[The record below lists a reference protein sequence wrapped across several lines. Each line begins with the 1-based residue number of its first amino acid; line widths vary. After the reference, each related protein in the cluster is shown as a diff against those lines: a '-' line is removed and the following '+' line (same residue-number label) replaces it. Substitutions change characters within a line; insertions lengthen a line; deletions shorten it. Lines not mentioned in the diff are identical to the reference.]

1 MGSAAVYHL
10 ARRGKRV
17 LGIEQFDI
25 PHDLGSSHGVTR
37 IIRLAYFE
45 DPSYVPLV
53 RRAYEL
59 WRELEREAGEQLL
72 HVTGAVEGGP
82 VIFEGALRSCH
93 EHDIPHEALD
103 GAQVNQRFPAYHL
116 PPDLQL
122 VYQADG
128 GFVVPER
135 CVLAHVEGARAS
147 GADVRRERALSWEET
162 RDGVRIQT
170 ELGAVYAEQL
180 VLTAGAW
187 SPDVGRLPAGLVVAQ
202 RQVLAWLDPLREE
215 LFTPPRF
222 PVFNLSLE
230 EGHLYGFPVFGVPG
244 FKVGFYDRAGVQ
256 GHPDDIP
263 RETSEEDEA
272 VLRAFVYGLGSV
284 LIGVGLERRGLSG
297 FEVGLVLAALLAGS
311 ALVSVLIARYGD
323 RVGRRRLYLLLLG
336 AMGVAGTVFAL
347 TASIPALVI
356 AALTGTVSTEVVESG
371 PFTSLEQAML
381 PHAAEGRDATRLFG
395 TYNTVATLAG
405 PLGALAAG
413 GPTLLDTG
421 SDRWLLVYPLAAVLG
436 LAVAAGLS
444 PDVTRG
450 RELEP
455 EPRAP
460 LHASRGIVRRLSGL
474 FALDSLG
481 GGFVTQTFMT
491 FWFAR
496 TFGTSADTLG
506 LVFFAVGIL

>member
-1 MGSAAVYHL
+1 VVCSPGGGGARLSAD
-10 ARRGKRV
+10 ARRILTV
-17 LGIEQFDI
+17 
-25 PHDLGSSHGVTR
+25 
-37 IIRLAYFE
+37 
-45 DPSYVPLV
+45 
-53 RRAYEL
+53 
-59 WRELEREAGEQLL
+59 
-72 HVTGAVEGGP
+72 
-82 VIFEGALRSCH
+82 
-93 EHDIPHEALD
+93 
-103 GAQVNQRFPAYHL
+103 
-116 PPDLQL
+116 
-122 VYQADG
+122 QA
-128 GFVVPER
+128 
-135 CVLAHVEGARAS
+135 
-147 GADVRRERALSWEET
+147 
-162 RDGVRIQT
+162 
-170 ELGAVYAEQL
+170 
-180 VLTAGAW
+180 
-187 SPDVGRLPAGLVVAQ
+187 
-202 RQVLAWLDPLREE
+202 
-215 LFTPPRF
+215 
-222 PVFNLSLE
+222 
-230 EGHLYGFPVFGVPG
+230 
-244 FKVGFYDRAGVQ
+244 
-256 GHPDDIP
+256 
-263 RETSEEDEA
+263 
-272 VLRAFVYGLGSV
+272 LRAFVYGLGSV

-336 AMGVAGTVFAL
+336 SMGVAGTVFAL
-347 TASIPALVI
+347 TASIPALVL

-405 PLGALAAG
+405 SLGALAAG

-421 SDRWLLVYPLAAVLG
+421 SDRWLLVYPLAAALG

-481 GGFVTQTFMT
+481 GGFVTQTFMA

-506 LVFFAVGIL
+506 LVFFAVGILQALSFQAAVRLAERVGLVNTMVFSHLPSNVLLAAIPFAPNEGTAIGLLLARFALSQMDVPTRQAYVVAVVEPSERTAAAAYTNTARYVTRPVGPLVAGPAMQFSLGAPFVIAGALKIVYDLGLYALFRRVAPASEPEPRGSSG